1 MRVTPIT
8 HDAGSALGERYS
20 RWVKAMIPYSTELM
34 LEGLSEWP
42 AIAEIPG
49 ARVLEGEP
57 RHFGRLD
64 VGSFESDFMLG
75 VWECTEGKFEWTE
88 VGFELQTLVA
98 GRLRIIDVDGVA
110 HDLAAGDTFF
120 TRKGDCMVWEV
131 IERVKKVFF
140 TFNSEGACAAEFGRL
155 KSDGRTLRV

>member
-1 MRVTPIT
+1 M
-8 HDAGSALGERYS
+8 L
-20 RWVKAMIPYSTELM
+20 PYTTTSM
-34 LEGLSEWP
+34 LEHLSEWP
-42 AIAEIPG
+42 PIAETPG

-64 VGSFESDFMLG
+64 IGSFESDFMLG
-75 VWECTEGKFEWTE
+75 VWECTEGTFEWTE

-98 GRLRIIDVDGVA
+98 GRLRITEKDGTA

-120 TRKGDCMVWEV
+120 TRKGDCMTWEV

-140 TFNSEGACAAEFGRL
+140 TFNNEGTCAAAFGRL
-155 KSDGRTLRV
+155 KSANTLLRA